1 MRAFFGG
8 YRVVSNVSFCY
19 NGCWLVSIR
28 FCLLSNLSL
37 LYSRLMDKKQKEKLK
52 ELRSRWTDKN
62 ADWSALDRAIVNN
75 RVKYAQGDFVFF
87 FEQPAIVRSI
97 EKYTGVVK
105 VWVIAEQREMDCR
118 LFHLGDKPFKPF

>member
-1 MRAFFGG
+1 
-8 YRVVSNVSFCY
+8 
-19 NGCWLVSIR
+19 
-28 FCLLSNLSL
+28 
-37 LYSRLMDKKQKEKLK
+37 MDKKQKEKLK

-75 RVKYAQGDFVFF
+75 KVKYAQGDLVFF

-105 VWVIAEQREMDCR
+105 V
-118 LFHLGDKPFKPF
+118 